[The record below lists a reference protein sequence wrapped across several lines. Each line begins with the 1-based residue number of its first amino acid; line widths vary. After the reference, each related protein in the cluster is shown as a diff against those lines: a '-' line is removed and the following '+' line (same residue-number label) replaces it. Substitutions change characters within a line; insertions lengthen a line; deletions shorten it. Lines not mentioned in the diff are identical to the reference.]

1 MVKTVSGGVIDSGPP
16 RGGGRWQAASVHIR
30 SGGRDRQAECAAATG
45 RRCAPWRTRAGA
57 GVRRPGLTPAVLP
70 PAAWKQLADAV
81 LSAG

>member
-1 MVKTVSGGVIDSGPP
+1 MWGHGLGPSLV
-16 RGGGRWQAASVHIR
+16 AAADMATSVHIR
-30 SGGRDRQAECAAATG
+30 SGGRDRQAECAEATG